1 MTCVSTG
8 GPVTNLTWNRS
19 GGSYSQSKIIVDTVS
34 ATYHNLLY
42 ISSNTL
48 SDYTGIFSC
57 TVSNSRGSVFKTAIV
72 KCKCIFNLSI
82 HHYYFPSISAVGLT
96 GNRSVYEAGSTASV
110 TCFTNLSVVSMRWL
124 IQSSK
129 VSFSINQTRHNEL
142 HLKVFSG
149 ISLKTN
155 GTKFNCEVIN
165 QLPIGPTER
174 STVVFI
180 IHSQE

>member
-1 MTCVSTG
+1 MYIQ
-8 GPVTNLTWNRS
+8 PV
-19 GGSYSQSKIIVDTVS
+19 
-34 ATYHNLLY
+34 Y
-42 ISSNTL
+42 IP
-48 SDYTGIFSC
+48 I
-57 TVSNSRGSVFKTAIV
+57 
-72 KCKCIFNLSI
+72 
-82 HHYYFPSISAVGLT
+82 YYFPSISAVGLT

-149 ISLKTN
+149 ISLETN
-155 GTKFNCEVIN
+155 GTKFTCEVIN

-180 IHSQE
+180 IHSQEYGNYLALYKSVWLY